1 MRRRNVPNI
10 RAGECLALC
19 LFVGVVLTCRAAAQK
34 PSAPPAPDHDPAVG
48 VWKVNPDKSHPK
60 LTAKDV
66 QCQLGVDRKDGPCT
80 VAVSRERNERV
91 SKIVATGLPRSESA
105 NSEARILCDGE
116 RHLLEQPGAP
126 DEDPVIRV
134 FHEFEALS
142 NPAYIESGPP
152 PRSYMLCSYV
162 SPTLVEGELG
172 IDLHDPR
179 NTGEGNA
186 YFFGNVIYWGE
197 AVSPDR
203 QEKTFTVYSDKK
215 RTKIKRTIVSD
226 RIK

>member
-34 PSAPPAPDHDPAVG
+34 PSAPPAPEHDPAVG

-66 QCQLGVDRKDGPCT
+66 QCQLGADRKDGPCT
-80 VAVSRERNERV
+80 VAVSRDGNVRV
-91 SKIVATGLPRSESA
+91 SKIVAIGLMHVEVA
-105 NSEARILCDGE
+105 NSESRALCDGE
-116 RHLLEQPGAP
+116 RHLLEQPA
-126 DEDPVIRV
+126 ESDPGPV
-134 FHEFEALS
+134 FRDPTEIGYVYDFW
-142 NPAYIESGPP
+142 SGPP
-152 PRSYMLCSYV
+152 SRSYMLCWYV
-162 SPTLVEGELG
+162 TPSLVGGELG
-172 IDLHDPR
+172 IDLTDPH
-179 NTGEGNA
+179 NTGLRNPF
-186 YFFGNVIYWGE
+186 FFGTVIYWGE
-197 AVSPDR
+197 EVSPDR